1 MQPNTPPPTPAPR
14 PPQPQ
19 AHPPV
24 NPPVPRMS
32 PQLRPVAQPQ
42 PQSPVPQPKT
52 AAPAPLEKPQLVPP
66 QTRPPI
72 VSKNHQAPKQM
83 KVAPKKSNAWK
94 WILGIIVTIVVL
106 LLAAVGGAYVWYTQQ
121 LSSAH
126 PDSTETVRLN
136 VASGSTAADV
146 ASQLADKQMIKNEIA
161 FEVYYRIHQSTGLK
175 AGVYVLTKGMSV
187 SEIVDHLESGKPD
200 EFTLT
205 FLPGGTLAD
214 ARKVLEG
221 AGYSTADINTS
232 FSKTYTGPLFDGKPA
247 GSDLEGYIYGDT
259 YNFYT
264 GASVDDVL
272 EKIFD
277 HMYEDIKANNLEAGY
292 AAQGMSLYQGITFAS
307 IVQTEVSNKDDMSK
321 VSQVFHKRLATDMPL
336 GSDVT
341 FIYGARKLGVA
352 PSVDL
357 DSPYNTRAHKGL
369 PPGPV
374 SNPGISALVAGASPA
389 NTDYLYFVAG
399 DDGVTYFSKTN
410 EEHEAATRAH
420 CQVNCLLP
428 SQ

>member
-1 MQPNTPPPTPAPR
+1 MRPDVTPPPARRPTPTPPPQTL
-14 PPQPQ
+14 PPQPTRPPTPQTQ
-19 AHPPV
+19 A
-24 NPPVPRMS
+24 PR
-32 PQLRPVAQPQ
+32 
-42 PQSPVPQPKT
+42 T
-52 AAPAPLEKPQLVPP
+52 LEGLVPP

-72 VSKNHQAPKQM
+72 VARNHELPRPM

-94 WILGIIVTIVVL
+94 WIVGSILAIVVL
-106 LLAAVGGAYVWYTQQ
+106 LLVAVGGAYVWYTQQ

-126 PDSTETVRLN
+126 PGSRETVRLTI
-136 VASGSTAADV
+136 ASGSTAADV

-187 SEIVDHLESGKPD
+187 GEIVDHLESGKPD
-200 EFTLT
+200 EFALT

-214 ARKVLEG
+214 ARKVLER
-221 AGYSTADINTS
+221 AGYSAASIDTA
-232 FSKTYTGPLFDGKPA
+232 FAKTYSGPLFDGKPA

-264 GASVDDVL
+264 GASIDDVL
-272 EKIFD
+272 EKIFA
-277 HMYEDIKANNLEAGY
+277 HMYDDIKANNLEAAY
-292 AAQGMSLYQGITFAS
+292 AAQGMNLYQGITFAS

-321 VSQVFHKRLATDMPL
+321 VSQVFHKRLATDIPL

-352 PSVDL
+352 PSVTL
-357 DSPYNTRAHKGL
+357 DSPYNTRTHKGL

-374 SNPGISALVAGASPA
+374 SNPGLSALVAGASPA
-389 NTDYLYFVAG
+389 TTDYLYFVAG

-420 CQVNCLLP
+420 CQANCLLP

>member
-292 AAQGMSLYQGITFAS
+292 AAQGMSLYQGITL
-307 IVQTEVSNKDDMSK
+307 
-321 VSQVFHKRLATDMPL
+321 RL
-336 GSDVT
+336 
-341 FIYGARKLGVA
+341 
-352 PSVDL
+352 
-357 DSPYNTRAHKGL
+357 
-369 PPGPV
+369 
-374 SNPGISALVAGASPA
+374 
-389 NTDYLYFVAG
+389 
-399 DDGVTYFSKTN
+399 
-410 EEHEAATRAH
+410 
-420 CQVNCLLP
+420 
-428 SQ
+428 

>member
-1 MQPNTPPPTPAPR
+1 MRPDVTPPPRPPGSSTQPVTPAPTSR
-14 PPQPQ
+14 
-19 AHPPV
+19 
-24 NPPVPRMS
+24 
-32 PQLRPVAQPQ
+32 
-42 PQSPVPQPKT
+42 PQSALAT
-52 AAPAPLEKPQLVPP
+52 PLPDMRTPP

-72 VSKNHQAPKQM
+72 VAKNHETPRPM
-83 KVAPKKSNAWK
+83 KVTPKKSNAWK
-94 WILGIIVTIVVL
+94 WILGIVLSVVVL
-106 LLAAVGGAYVWYTQQ
+106 LVAAAGGAYVWYTQQ
-121 LSSAH
+121 LGSPNPGSQ
-126 PDSTETVRLN
+126 ETVRLN
-136 VASGSTAADV
+136 VVSGSTATDV
-146 ASQLADKQMIKNEIA
+146 ASQLAEKQMIKNEVA
-161 FEVYYRIHQSTGLK
+161 FEIYYRLHQSTGLK
-175 AGVYVLTKGMSV
+175 AGVYVLAKGMSV

-214 ARKVLEG
+214 ARKILEA
-221 AGYSTADINTS
+221 AGYSAAEIETAFNKSYD
-232 FSKTYTGPLFDGKPA
+232 GPLFAGKPA

-264 GASVDDVL
+264 GASLDDVL
-272 EKIFD
+272 TKIFD
-277 HMYEDIKANNLEAGY
+277 HMYQDIKANNLEQAY
-292 AAQGMSLYQGITFAS
+292 AAQGMTLYQGITFAS
-307 IVQTEVSNKDDMSK
+307 IVQTEVSNKDDMAV

-357 DSPYNTRAHKGL
+357 DSPYNTRTHKGL

-374 SNPGISALVAGASPA
+374 SNPGISALFAGASPA
-389 NTDYLYFVAG
+389 STDYLYFVAG
-399 DDGVTYFSKTN
+399 DDGKTYFSKTN

-420 CQVNCLLP
+420 CQANCLLP

>member
-1 MQPNTPPPTPAPR
+1 MQPNTPPPR
-14 PPQPQ
+14 
-19 AHPPV
+19 
-24 NPPVPRMS
+24 PRMS
-32 PQLRPVAQPQ
+32 PPPRPRPPASPDAAPQSQQTPVTPAPQPQ
-42 PQSPVPQPKT
+42 PSR
-52 AAPAPLEKPQLVPP
+52 LIPP

-72 VSKNHQAPKQM
+72 VAKNHVSPKPM
-83 KVAPKKSNAWK
+83 KVAPQKSNAWK
-94 WILGIIVTIVVL
+94 WILGILMGVVL
-106 LLAAVGGAYVWYTQQ
+106 LICLAIGGAYAWYTQQ
-121 LSSAH
+121 LSS
-126 PDSTETVRLN
+126 PNPGSQDTVRLN
-136 VASGSTAADV
+136 IATGSTAADV
-146 ASQLADKQMIKNEIA
+146 ASQLTEKQMIKNEIA
-161 FEVYYRIHQSTGLK
+161 FEIYYRLHQSTGIK

-221 AGYSTADINTS
+221 AGYSAADIDTA
-232 FSKTYTGPLFDGKPA
+232 FSKTYDGPLFDGKPA
-247 GSDLEGYIYGDT
+247 GTDLEGYIYGDT

-264 GASVDDVL
+264 GASLDDVL
-272 EKIFD
+272 TKIFA
-277 HMYEDIKANNLEAGY
+277 HMYEDVQANNLERAY
-292 AAQGMSLYQGITFAS
+292 AAQGMNLYQGITFAS
-307 IVQTEVSNKDDMSK
+307 IVQTEVSNKDDMAV

-357 DSPYNTRAHKGL
+357 NSPYNTRTHKGL

-374 SNPGISALVAGASPA
+374 SNPGLSALVAGASPA
-389 NTDYLYFVAG
+389 TTDYLYFVAG
-399 DDGVTYFSKTN
+399 DDGKTYFSKTN
-410 EEHEAATRAH
+410 EEHEAATKAH
-420 CQVNCLLP
+420 CQANCLLP